1 MKVAFFTEGY
11 EPFINGVVTAINT
24 LRDSLEQRGHEVV
37 IFAPRHRSHEDN
49 DDRVVRL
56 PSITWSTWGYP
67 LLSPLV
73 GNTDVLAGGGFDIVH
88 SHHPFTMSRLA
99 TRLARRHGLPII
111 YTFHTMLSEYGKY
124 VPLLSKVAS
133 RWLTSAFLRHCAEVD
148 CVTAST
154 SAVRDFMREQG
165 VRTRIATV
173 PLGVPLMSPSPDGR
187 DRVRHMLGLAPEMPT
202 LLYAGRLAREKRVD
216 LLFRAIAQLRRTHEF
231 RLCVAGSGP
240 TERSLRR
247 LAQRLDICSRVIFCG
262 SVPHGQMADYYAAAD
277 LFVFPS
283 PTDTMGLVLVEAMG
297 AGLPCIAIGKY
308 GPAEVVI
315 DGETGLVVPFDE
327 ARFAE
332 ATATLLSDRHLR
344 QRMACAAR
352 QRARDFD
359 PLLAGDAMLE
369 AYREAS
375 ELRRASTS
383 RFGVRTRRQELSA
396 TFPASS
402 RE

>member
-1 MKVAFFTEGY
+1 MRVAFFTEGY

-67 LLSPLV
+67 LLSPLARDRDLLV
-73 GNTDVLAGGGFDIVH
+73 GGGFDIVH

-99 TRLARRHGLPII
+99 TRLARRHELPLV
-111 YTFHTMLSEYGKY
+111 YTFHTMLNEYGKY
-124 VPLLSKVAS
+124 VPLLSNVTS
-133 RWLTSAFLRHCAEVD
+133 RWLTSTFLRHCAEVD

-154 SAVRDFMREQG
+154 SVVRDFLREQG
-165 VRTRIATV
+165 VATRIATV
-173 PLGVPLMSPSPDGR
+173 PLGVPVMPRSPDGR
-187 DRVRHMLGLAPEMPT
+187 DRVRHMLGLSPEMPV
-202 LLYAGRLAREKRVD
+202 LLYAGRLAKEKRLD
-216 LLFRAIAQLRRTHEF
+216 LLFRAIARLCRTHEF
-231 RLCVAGSGP
+231 RLCIAGSGP
-240 TERSLRR
+240 MERSLRR
-247 LAQRLDICSRVIFCG
+247 LAHRLGVCARVVFCG
-262 SVPHGQMADYYAAAD
+262 SVPHEQMGDYYAAAD

-297 AGLPCIAIGKY
+297 AGLPCVAVGKY
-308 GPAEVVI
+308 GPGEIVT

-332 ATATLLSDRHLR
+332 ATGTLLSDRHLR
-344 QRMACAAR
+344 HRMGRAAR
-352 QRARDFD
+352 QRACDFD

-369 AYREAS
+369 AYHEAL
-375 ELRRASTS
+375 ELCRGSTS
-383 RFGVRTRRQELSA
+383 RVHVGTRRQELSA
-396 TFPASS
+396 TSSASS